1 MLEGVAQLAIVLLA
15 GLVSGALNS
24 VGGGGSFVAFPV
36 LVAAGLAPVTANA
49 ATTVALLPGAVAS
62 LWVYR
67 RDFQPLAGTSTSSL
81 TATSVVGG
89 GLGAVL
95 LLTLPSDSFDA
106 LVPWLLAFATLV
118 LAFGRRIATALKA
131 GAFSQ
136 PTILGGQF
144 VLALY
149 GGYFG
154 GAVGIMMVAFWSIG
168 LGLDPAAGNP
178 PRVAQLAAIYCTA
191 TVIFLLASDV
201 ADRPSTLAAL
211 ITGAVA
217 GGFGGATVA
226 RRLSPPALRA
236 LVLTLAITMA
246 VVYFAKA
253 SR

>member
-1 MLEGVAQLAIVLLA
+1 MGHLVIVLLA

-49 ATTVALLPGAVAS
+49 ATTVALLPGAFAS

-67 RDFQPLAGTSTSSL
+67 RELQPLAGTSTRSL

-89 GLGAVL
+89 GVGAVL
-95 LLTLPSDSFDA
+95 LLVLPSDSFDL

-118 LAFGRRIATALKA
+118 LVFGRRIAALLKT
-131 GAFSQ
+131 GVLSQ
-136 PTILGGQF
+136 PTVLGGQF

-191 TVIFLLASDV
+191 AAIFLLASDV
-201 ADRPSTLAAL
+201 ADRPLMLASL
-211 ITGAVA
+211 IAGAVA
-217 GGFGGATVA
+217 GGFGGASIA
-226 RRLSPPALRA
+226 RRLPPHILRA
-236 LVLTLAITMA
+236 LVLTLATAMTA
-246 VVYFAKA
+246 VYFVKA
-253 SR
+253 FR

>member
-1 MLEGVAQLAIVLLA
+1 VAQLLIVLLA

-49 ATTVALLPGAVAS
+49 ATTVALLPGAFAS

-67 RDFQPLAGTSTSSL
+67 GELRPLAGTSTRTL
-81 TATSVVGG
+81 TATSIVGG

-95 LLTLPSDSFDA
+95 LLALPSDSFDL

-118 LAFGRRIATALKA
+118 LAFGRRVATAL
-131 GAFSQ
+131 GAATFSQ
-136 PTILGGQF
+136 SSILAGQF

-154 GAVGIMMVAFWSIG
+154 GAVGLMMVAFWSIG

-178 PRVAQLAAIYCTA
+178 PRVAQLAAIYFTA
-191 TVIFLLASDV
+191 AIIFLLASDV
-201 ADRPSTLAAL
+201 ADRPWTLAAL

-226 RRLSPPALRA
+226 RRLSPPVLRA
-236 LVLTLAITMA
+236 LVLTLAIAMT
-246 VVYFAKA
+246 VVYFVKA

>member
-1 MLEGVAQLAIVLLA
+1 MAQLLIVLLA

-49 ATTVALLPGAVAS
+49 ATTVALLPGAFAS

-67 RDFQPLAGTSTSSL
+67 RELRPLAGTSPSSL
-81 TATSVVGG
+81 TATSVIGG

-95 LLTLPSDSFDA
+95 FLALPSNSFDA
-106 LVPWLLAFATLV
+106 LVPWLLAFATAVLV
-118 LAFGRRIATALKA
+118 FGRRIATLLKT
-131 GAFSQ
+131 GTLSQ
-136 PTILGGQF
+136 SSILAGQF

-191 TVIFLLASDV
+191 AIIFLLASDV
-201 ADRPSTLAAL
+201 ADRPLTLAAL
-211 ITGAVA
+211 IAGATA
-217 GGFGGATVA
+217 GGFGGAIIA
-226 RRLSPPALRA
+226 RRLPPPVLRA
-236 LVLTLAITMA
+236 LVLTLAITMT
-246 VVYFAKA
+246 VVYFLKA

>member
-1 MLEGVAQLAIVLLA
+1 MAQLLIVLLA

-49 ATTVALLPGAVAS
+49 ATTVALLPGAFAS

-67 RDFQPLAGTSTSSL
+67 RELQPLAGTSTRTL
-81 TATSVVGG
+81 TATSIIGG

-95 LLTLPSDSFDA
+95 LLALPSDSFDL

-118 LAFGRRIATALKA
+118 LAFGRRVATALRA
-131 GAFSQ
+131 ATFGQSS
-136 PTILGGQF
+136 ILAGQF

-154 GAVGIMMVAFWSIG
+154 GAVGLMMIAFWSIG

-178 PRVAQLAAIYCTA
+178 PRVAQLAAIYFTA
-191 TVIFLLASDV
+191 AVIFLLASDV
-201 ADRPSTLAAL
+201 ADRPRTLAAL

-226 RRLSPPALRA
+226 RRLPHVVLRT
-236 LVLTLAITMA
+236 LVLTLAIAMT
-246 VVYFAKA
+246 VVYFVKA

>member
-1 MLEGVAQLAIVLLA
+1 MAPLLIVLLA

-67 RDFQPLAGTSTSSL
+67 RELQPLAGISTHTLTVTSI
-81 TATSVVGG
+81 VGG

-95 LLTLPSDSFDA
+95 LLALPSSSFDA
-106 LVPWLLAFATLV
+106 VVPWLLAFATLM
-118 LAFGRRIATALKA
+118 LAFGRRIATLLKSGTLSLPA
-131 GAFSQ
+131 
-136 PTILGGQF
+136 ILGGQF

-154 GAVGIMMVAFWSIG
+154 GAVGLMMVAFWSIG

-178 PRVAQLAAIYCTA
+178 PRVAQLAAVYCTA
-191 TVIFLLASDV
+191 AVIFLFASDV

-217 GGFGGATVA
+217 GGFSGATIA
-226 RRLSPPALRA
+226 RRLPPPALRA
-236 LVLTLAITMA
+236 LVLTSAVTMTA
-246 VVYFAKA
+246 VYFAKA

>member
-1 MLEGVAQLAIVLLA
+1 VSALLIVLLA

-36 LVAAGLAPVTANA
+36 LVAAGLPPVTANA

-67 RDFQPLAGTSTSSL
+67 RELQPLAGISTRTL
-81 TATSVVGG
+81 TATSIVGG

-95 LLTLPSDSFDA
+95 LLALPSSSFDA

-118 LAFGRRIATALKA
+118 LAFGRRIASFLNS
-131 GAFSQ
+131 GVLSL
-136 PTILGGQF
+136 PVVVGGQF

-154 GAVGIMMVAFWSIG
+154 GAVGLMMVAFWSIG

-191 TVIFLLASDV
+191 AVVFLFASDV
-201 ADRPSTLAAL
+201 ADRPITLAAL
-211 ITGAVA
+211 VAGAVA
-217 GGFGGATVA
+217 GGFSGAAIA
-226 RRLSPPALRA
+226 RRLPPSVLRV
-236 LVLTLAITMA
+236 LVLVSA
-246 VVYFAKA
+246 VAMTIVYFTKA
-253 SR
+253 S

>member
-1 MLEGVAQLAIVLLA
+1 MAQLLIVLLA

-49 ATTVALLPGAVAS
+49 ATTVALLPGGLAS

-67 RDFQPLAGTSTSSL
+67 RELQPLAGTSTRTL

-95 LLTLPSDSFDA
+95 LLSLPSDSFDA
-106 LVPWLLAFATLV
+106 VVPWLLACATLI
-118 LAFGRRIATALKA
+118 LAFGRRVAAALKT
-131 GAFSQ
+131 GALNQ

-154 GAVGIMMVAFWSIG
+154 GAVGLMMVAFWSIG
-168 LGLDPAAGNP
+168 LGLDPARGNP
-178 PRVAQLAAIYCTA
+178 PRVAQLAAIYFTA

-201 ADRPSTLAAL
+201 ADRPTTLAAL
-211 ITGAVA
+211 IAGAVA
-217 GGFGGATVA
+217 GGFSGATVA
-226 RRLSPPALRA
+226 RRLSPSVLRA
-236 LVLTLAITMA
+236 LVLTLAIAMT
-246 VVYFAKA
+246 VVYFVKA

>member
-1 MLEGVAQLAIVLLA
+1 MTQLLIVLLA

-49 ATTVALLPGAVAS
+49 ATTVALLPGAFAS

-67 RDFQPLAGTSTSSL
+67 RELQPLASTSTPLL

-95 LLTLPSDSFDA
+95 LLALPSNSFDA
-106 LVPWLLAFATLV
+106 VVPWLLSFATLV
-118 LAFGRRIATALKA
+118 LAFGRRIANLLKTDVL
-131 GAFSQ
+131 SQ

-154 GAVGIMMVAFWSIG
+154 GAVGIMMVAFWTIG

-178 PRVAQLAAIYCTA
+178 PRVAQIAAIYFTA
-191 TVIFLLASDV
+191 TIIFLLASDV

-211 ITGAVA
+211 IAGAVA

-226 RRLSPPALRA
+226 RRLSPSVLRA
-236 LVLTLAITMA
+236 LVLTLAIAMT
-246 VVYFAKA
+246 VIYFLKA